1 MYDFG
6 LLLKELREEKG
17 LTQAQLAEKINRTKT
32 VISKYESNTQSPTLE
47 TLIDLA
53 VIFNVSLD
61 YLAGISEKS
70 AVSLEG
76 LSDEQ
81 KKIIICLSQTFR
93 NEKNPNIKGLTDSQL
108 KLLNDILKQML

>member
-1 MYDFG
+1 MMLGMRILMLDKNTEEISIR
-6 LLLKELREEKG
+6 KELREEKG

-81 KKIIICLSQTFR
+81 KKIIIMVLITSQ
-93 NEKNPNIKGLTDSQL
+93 K
-108 KLLNDILKQML
+108 